1 MKNKTNVVSIILFL
15 SVFMMTVSYG
25 QQKAEWKGKV
35 EKKDGISVIKNPKK
49 PMYGADVFSLEEELS
64 IGEAEGSEEYMFSEI
79 QTVAVDEE
87 ENIYVVDA
95 KESHIKVFDKNG
107 EYLRTIGKKGQ
118 GPGEIGRPRGIQLTH
133 PKELMVNDFR
143 NRRISFFSTNGEF
156 IRSINMGKIFALRLF
171 CDSNENYIVSTY
183 VIDPPNTSYEIKKFD
198 SNFNLLDTIATIPGP
213 NPSAFNPFLPIFYC
227 RLGENDNIIYGYP
240 KDYELQIINPE
251 GKVMKKIVKKYDP
264 VEVTEEE
271 KEEYTEDLPSQI
283 KLDFSK
289 YHSAYYRFTL
299 DDEGKIFVQTW
310 EKEEGK
316 EGNYHDVFDKEGRY
330 IAKIF
335 LKTIPHV
342 WKNRKLY
349 TIEEDEDGFQMVK
362 RYKVAWKY

>member
-1 MKNKTNVVSIILFL
+1 MLASF
-15 SVFMMTVSYG
+15 G
-25 QQKAEWKGKV
+25 GQKAKWKGKIN
-35 EKKDGISVIKNPKK
+35 EENGVIVVKNPKK
-49 PMYGADVFSLEEELS
+49 PMYGKDVFSLEEELS
-64 IGEAEGSEEYMFSEI
+64 IGESEGSEEYMFSEI
-79 QTVAVDEE
+79 LTVAVDEE
-87 ENIYVVDA
+87 ENIYVVDE
-95 KESHIKVFDKNG
+95 KESHIKIFDRNG
-107 EYLRTIGKKGQ
+107 EYLRTVGKKGQ
-118 GPGEIGRPRGIQLTH
+118 GPGEIGSPGGIQLTH
-133 PKELMVNDFR
+133 QKELMVNDIR

-156 IRSINMGKIFALRLF
+156 IRSINMGKIMALRLY
-171 CDSNENYIVSTY
+171 CDSNENYIVTTA
-183 VIDPPNTSYEIKKFD
+183 VIDPPKISYEIKKFD
-198 SNFNLLDTIATIPGP
+198 SNFNLLDTLATIPGP

-227 RLGENDNIIYGYP
+227 RLGEDDNIIYGYP

-251 GKVMKKIVKKYDP
+251 GKVIKKIVKEYDL

-271 KEEYTEDLPSQI
+271 KEEYTKDLPPQI

-299 DDEGKIFVQTW
+299 DDEGRIFVQTW

-316 EGNYHDVFDKEGRY
+316 EGNYHDVFDKEGRC

-349 TIEEDEDGFQMVK
+349 TIEEDEEGYQVVK
-362 RYKVAWKY
+362 RYKVSWRY

>member
-1 MKNKTNVVSIILFL
+1 MKNKTKAITIILVL
-15 SVFMMTVSYG
+15 SAFIMAISFG
-25 QQKAEWKGKV
+25 GQKAEWKGKI
-35 EKKDGISVIKNPKK
+35 ELKDEVKVVKNPKK
-49 PMYGADVFSLEEELS
+49 PMYGKDVFSLEEELS
-64 IGEAEGSEEYMFSEI
+64 IGEAEGREEYMFSEI

-87 ENIYVVDA
+87 ENIYVVDE
-95 KESHIKVFDKNG
+95 KECHIKVFGKNG
-107 EYLRTIGKKGQ
+107 EYFRTIGKKGQ
-118 GPGEIGRPRGIQLTH
+118 GPGEIGGLRGIQLAH
-133 PKELMVNDFR
+133 QKELMVNDIR

-156 IRSINMGKIFALRLF
+156 IRSINMGKIMALRFF
-171 CDSNENYIVSTY
+171 CDSKENYIVTTY
-183 VIDPPNTSYEIKKFD
+183 VMNPPNTSYEIKKFD

-227 RLGENDNIIYGYP
+227 KLEKNDNIIYGYP
-240 KDYELQIINPE
+240 EDYELQIINPE
-251 GKVMKKIVKKYDP
+251 GKVIKKIVKEYDP

-271 KEEYTEDLPSQI
+271 KEEYTEDLPPQI

-289 YHSAYYRFTL
+289 DHSAYSRFTL
-299 DDEGKIFVQTW
+299 DDEGRIFVQTW

-316 EGNYHDVFDKEGRY
+316 EGNYHDVFDREGRY

-349 TIEEDEDGFQMVK
+349 TIEEDEDGYQFVK
-362 RYKVAWKY
+362 RYKVIWEY